1 MEIAPSNMD
10 LIYRDIL
17 EKMKTARFGKA
28 PAKAFIAWTTYAF
41 RPLSVDEIQNPI
53 EMDINDK
60 IDDVQRTI
68 SRFCGRLVCLDQ
80 QGKVQLA
87 HSTASEYF
95 TRKGV
100 ESEFALAKKEKATVD
115 LHTIFQAGRTINS
128 LLNRRAQHSPPVGLA
143 RRQSRTQGPSP
154 LERKVPWPLKS
165 QDSRLSCG

>member
-68 SRFCGRLVCLDQ
+68 SSSAGGLC
-80 QGKVQLA
+80 A
-87 HSTASEYF
+87 WTN
-95 TRKGV
+95 
-100 ESEFALAKKEKATVD
+100 KA
-115 LHTIFQAGRTINS
+115 RS
-128 LLNRRAQHSPPVGLA
+128 S
-143 RRQSRTQGPSP
+143 SRTQRPASTS
-154 LERKVPWPLKS
+154 LARE
-165 QDSRLSCG
+165 